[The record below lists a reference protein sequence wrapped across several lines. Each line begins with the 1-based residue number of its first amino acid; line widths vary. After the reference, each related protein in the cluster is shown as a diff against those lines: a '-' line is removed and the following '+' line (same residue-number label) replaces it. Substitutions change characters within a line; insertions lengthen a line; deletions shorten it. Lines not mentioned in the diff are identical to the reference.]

1 MMQRKQCD
9 GYLTVYLAISLTVLL
24 SLFLALIEGVRAN
37 GIRAEAEC
45 VTEIGMNSILAEYHR
60 ELFNQYHLFAID
72 SSYGTARSGVED
84 MALHLRGYMERNF
97 GKEDIFLGDFL
108 YKDFFAVELG
118 AIEMT
123 GASILTDA
131 SGAVFR
137 RNAAEVIW
145 DDCNLALFQ
154 ELQQWMRVIEDNG
167 LRERDMASEKQAAD
181 AGLQKYNGRK
191 IQISDTEE
199 ITVKINN
206 PTAKLEE
213 IRREGI
219 LQFVVGDVR
228 GLSDKV
234 LDSEDLLEERIQL
247 SELNQGNMEV
257 AQPEDY
263 EALLERFMF
272 QEYLLKYMGHY
283 TAPKELG
290 VLDYGIEYL
299 LRGNDTDVNNLRETV
314 NILFAIREAA
324 NAVYL
329 FGDSEKCTEAEVLA
343 LLITS
348 ALCIPEAAPALKVVL
363 LLGWSFAESLWDVK
377 MLLSGGEIPLIKD
390 DENWH
395 YDIQSAMQMGD
406 VAGKDAS
413 NGLSYEDYL
422 RIFMMFVDLD
432 TLTQR
437 AMNLV
442 EANIRMTPGNRSFR
456 LDNCYEQVEFCIELK
471 SKYGYEYEI
480 TRKKGY

>member
-1 MMQRKQCD
+1 MIQRKWCS
-9 GYLTVYLAISLTVLL
+9 GYLTVYLAITLTVLL

-84 MALHLRGYMERNF
+84 MALHLRGYLERNF
-97 GKEDIFLGDFL
+97 DKEDIFLGEFL
-108 YKDFFAVELG
+108 YKDFFAVEVE

-123 GASILTDA
+123 GASILTDE

-137 RNAAEVIW
+137 RRAAEVIW
-145 DDCNLALFQ
+145 DDCNLTLLQ
-154 ELQQWMRVIEDNG
+154 ELQQWMQVIEDNG
-167 LRERDMASEKQAAD
+167 LRERDMAEEKQVAD
-181 AGLQKYNGRK
+181 ARIQKYNGRK

-213 IRREGI
+213 IRRKGI
-219 LQFVVGDVR
+219 LQFVMADVSA
-228 GLSDKV
+228 LSDKV
-234 LDSEDLLEERIQL
+234 LDSEDLLGGRMQQGG
-247 SELNQGNMEV
+247 LNQGNMEV
-257 AQPEDY
+257 VQPEDA
-263 EALLERFMF
+263 EALLERFLF

-283 TAPKELG
+283 IAPKTPG
-290 VLDYGIEYL
+290 ALDYGIEYL
-299 LRGNDTDVNNLRETV
+299 LRGNDADVNNLRETV
-314 NILFAIREAA
+314 SILFAIREAA

-343 LLITS
+343 VLATS

-390 DENWH
+390 DESWH
-395 YDIQSAMQMGD
+395 YDLKSAMQMGD
-406 VAGKDAS
+406 VSCKDAS
-413 NGLSYEDYL
+413 AGLSYKDYL

-442 EANIRMTPGNRSFR
+442 EADIRMTPGNGSFR
-456 LDNCYEQVEFCIELK
+456 LDNCYEQVEFRIELK